1 VVETSEAVLTGA
13 AGGAGEAL
21 IAALREQMAAT
32 AVAVGPRK
40 IAITIA
46 DGAAKLEPFE
56 LQSEAGSTKVATTVD
71 LASLMVD
78 SEWVVQ
84 PKAPD
89 VEQADK
95 PRKGALPAVTVV
107 YVGPLKDAW
116 TLQPRITADPLE
128 RELAIRRM
136 ELDADQLERLHKA
149 DAERARQDEERRRAL
164 AADQAARAAMPPQA
178 PPQGALP
185 PPAAYP
191 PTAYP
196 QFAPQAYGV
205 RPGTPPPPAQPG
217 VAPQQSAQPAQP
229 STNPA
234 QPGVSGAAAVPDPPQ
249 RQDSG
254 AIDVP
259 PIPGQQVP
267 GQEAQVLPPGATPS
281 TGELPPGTPGAVAPD
296 APQGTNRQRRFP
308 RQVPV
313 GEQVLRSLQNS
324 PN

>member
-1 VVETSEAVLTGA
+1 MLTGA

-21 IAALREQMAAT
+21 IAALRDQMAAT

-178 PPQGALP
+178 PPQSALP

-205 RPGTPPPPAQPG
+205 RPGTLPPPAQPG

-234 QPGVSGAAAVPDPPQ
+234 QPGVPGAAAVPEPPQ

-267 GQEAQVLPPGATPS
+267 GQEAQVLPPG
-281 TGELPPGTPGAVAPD
+281 TPGAVAPD

-313 GEQVLRSLQNS
+313 GDQVLRSLQNS